1 MKIIYLHQYYHNP
14 SMSGS
19 TRSYEMARRLVKMGH
34 EVHLITSTRGYHL
47 SKKITI
53 EEGIFVHW
61 LKIDYSNRM
70 SFYRRLY
77 SFFAFSF
84 LSFFYAIRIKGD
96 FIFATTTPLTI
107 ALPGVAASKWL
118 KIPFFFEVRDLWPSV
133 PIAMG
138 LIKNKFVIYVSK
150 KLELFAYNNAQ
161 GIVAL
166 SDDMKE
172 GIVKLGVNQDKVSV
186 IPNGCDLT
194 LFNHVKN
201 NKYVFRKKYGFGNEI
216 IILYPGT
223 IGIVNHVEWLV
234 KLCFALKANPMF
246 KVVVVGD
253 GIEKDK
259 VLSMA
264 QNLEVLGENF
274 FIINPVSKAC
284 ITEYFEMADFI
295 ISTILPIK
303 ELEANSANK
312 FFDALSSG
320 TPVLV
325 NHGGWQ
331 AELIEKE
338 NCGIQLPFDVSKAA
352 KVLELLNDIDE
363 TVLKMGDNARK
374 LAEKHFSRDK
384 LALQLEQVLTK
395 IKN

>member
-19 TRSYEMARRLVKMGH
+19 TRSYEMARRLVTMGH
-34 EVHLITSTRGYHL
+34 EVHLITSTRGYNV
-47 SKKITI
+47 SNKITF

-61 LKIDYSNRM
+61 IKVDYSNRM

-77 SFFAFSF
+77 SFFAFAI
-84 LSFFYAIRIKGD
+84 LSFIYSIRIKGD
-96 FIFATTTPLTI
+96 VLFATSTPLTI

-118 KIPFFFEVRDLWPSV
+118 KIPFFFEVRDLWPTV

-138 LIKNKFVIYVSK
+138 LIKNNCLIYATK

-161 GIVAL
+161 SIVAL

-172 GIVKLGVNQDKVSV
+172 GIVKLGVNQAKVSV
-186 IPNGCDLT
+186 IPNACDLN

-201 NKYVFRKKYGFGNEI
+201 NKDVFRKKYGFGNEI

-234 KLCFALKANPMF
+234 KLGFELKANSKF
-246 KVVVVGD
+246 KIVVVGD

-264 QNLEVLGENF
+264 HNLKVLGENF
-274 FIINPVSKAC
+274 FIIDSVSKSS

-331 AELIEKE
+331 AELIKNK

-352 KVLELLNDIDE
+352 KLLEGINEIEE
-363 TVLKMGDNARK
+363 TILKMGFNARK
-374 LAEKHFSRDK
+374 LAEEKFSRDK
-384 LALQLEQVLTK
+384 LASQLEQIL
-395 IKN
+395 IKK

>member
-1 MKIIYLHQYYHNP
+1 
-14 SMSGS
+14 MSGS
-19 TRSYEMARRLVKMGH
+19 TRSYEMARRLVNMGH
-34 EVHLITSTRGYHL
+34 EVHLVTSTRGYYA
-47 SKKITI
+47 SKKTTV

-61 LKIDYSNRM
+61 IKIDYSNHM

-77 SFFAFSF
+77 SFFSF
-84 LSFFYAIRIKGD
+84 AILSLIYAIRIKGD
-96 FIFATTTPLTI
+96 VIFATSTPLTI
-107 ALPGVAASKWL
+107 ALPGVVASKWL
-118 KIPFFFEVRDLWPSV
+118 KIPFFFEVRDLWPNV

-138 LIKNKFVIYVSK
+138 LIKNKFLIYSSK
-150 KLELFAYNNAQ
+150 RLELFAYNNAQ
-161 GIVAL
+161 SIVAL

-172 GIVKLGVNQDKVSV
+172 GIVKLGVNQEKVNV
-186 IPNGCDLT
+186 IPNGCDLN

-201 NKYVFRKKYGFGNEI
+201 NKYVFRKKYSFGNEI

-234 KLCFALKANPMF
+234 KLCFELKANSRF
-246 KVVVVGD
+246 KVIVVGD
-253 GIEKDK
+253 GVEKERVISTAINLG
-259 VLSMA
+259 VL
-264 QNLEVLGENF
+264 EKNF
-274 FIINPVSKAC
+274 FIVKPVSKSN

-331 AELIEKE
+331 AELIKKT
-338 NCGIQLPFDVSKAA
+338 NCGFQLPFDVSKAA
-352 KVLELLNDIDE
+352 KLLEQITDIDE
-363 TVLKMGDNARK
+363 AISKMGCNARK
-374 LAEKHFSRDK
+374 LAEEKFSRDK
-384 LALQLEQVLTK
+384 LASQLEK
-395 IKN
+395 IILKK

>member
-34 EVHLITSTRGYHL
+34 EVHLITSTRGYHV
-47 SKKITI
+47 SKKITF

-61 LKIDYSNRM
+61 IKIDYSNRM

-77 SFFAFSF
+77 SFFAFAI
-84 LSFFYAIRIKGD
+84 LSFIYAIRIKGD
-96 FIFATTTPLTI
+96 IIFATSTPLTI

-118 KIPFFFEVRDLWPSV
+118 KIPFFFEVRDLWPTV

-138 LIKNKFVIYVSK
+138 QIKNKHIIYASK

-186 IPNGCDLT
+186 IPNGCDLN
-194 LFNHVKN
+194 LFNHIKN
-201 NKYVFRKKYGFGNEI
+201 NKDVFRKKYDFGNEI

-223 IGIVNHVEWLV
+223 IGVVNHVEWLV
-234 KLCFALKANPMF
+234 KLCFELKANPKF

-259 VLSMA
+259 VVSIA
-264 QNLEVLGENF
+264 NSLEVLDKNF
-274 FIINPVSKAC
+274 FIINSVSKSS
-284 ITEYFEMADFI
+284 ITEYFEMADFV

-331 AELIEKE
+331 AELIEKK
-338 NCGIQLPFDVSKAA
+338 NCGIQLPFDVQKAA
-352 KVLELLNDIDE
+352 KLLEQINQME
-363 TVLKMGDNARK
+363 ESVLKMGDNARK
-374 LAEKHFSRDK
+374 LAEEKFSRDK
-384 LALQLEQVLTK
+384 LASQLEQIL
-395 IKN
+395 IKK

>member
-1 MKIIYLHQYYHNP
+1 
-14 SMSGS
+14 MSGS
-19 TRSYEMARRLVKMGH
+19 TRSYEMAKRLVKMGH
-34 EVHLITSTRGYHL
+34 EVHIITSTRGFHV

-53 EEGIFVHW
+53 EDGIIVHW
-61 LKIDYSNRM
+61 IKVDYSNYM

-77 SFFAFSF
+77 SFFAFAFISF
-84 LSFFYAIRIKGD
+84 ICAIRIKGD
-96 FIFATTTPLTI
+96 LIFATSTPLTI

-118 KIPFFFEVRDLWPSV
+118 KIPFFFEVRDLWPTV

-138 LIKNKFVIYVSK
+138 QIKNRFVIYISK
-150 KLELFAYNNAQ
+150 KLELFAYNNAR
-161 GIVAL
+161 GIIAL
-166 SDDMKE
+166 SDDIKE
-172 GIVKLGVNQDKVSV
+172 GIVKLGIIQAKVTV
-186 IPNGCDLT
+186 IPNACDLN
-194 LFNHVKN
+194 LFNHLKN
-201 NKYVFRKKYGFGNEI
+201 KKYLFRKKYGFSNEI

-223 IGIVNHVEWLV
+223 IGMVNHVEWLV
-234 KLCFALKANPMF
+234 KLCFELKANPMF

-264 QNLEVLGENF
+264 QNLEVLGKNF
-274 FIINPVSKAC
+274 FIIKSVSKTC

-331 AELIEKE
+331 AELIRKK
-338 NCGIQLPFDVSKAA
+338 NCGIPLPFDVSKAA
-352 KVLELLNDIDE
+352 KLLEGVNEIE
-363 TVLKMGDNARK
+363 EKVIKMGLNARK
-374 LAEKHFSRDK
+374 LAEDKFSRDS
-384 LALQLEQVLTK
+384 LVFNLEQVLFK
-395 IKN
+395 K